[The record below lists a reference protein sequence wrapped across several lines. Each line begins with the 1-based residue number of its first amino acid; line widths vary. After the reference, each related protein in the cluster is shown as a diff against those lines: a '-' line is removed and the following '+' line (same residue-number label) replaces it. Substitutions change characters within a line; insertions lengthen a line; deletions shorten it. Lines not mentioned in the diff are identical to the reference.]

1 MVNEMRPRRELRL
14 REPSRRSKTRVIIAG
29 LIAIV
34 LVIAAEAGIWAAT
47 TQRNSTDAS
56 VAADAIAAAVDPSAP
71 MTIPAPVFTAAAT
84 TPQESAPA
92 PAPAPAASSGFDKSA
107 RSIDD
112 PTSIWFV
119 VNKTRPIP
127 NASTY
132 IPPDLV
138 DLRAD
143 IPNPYGYPLRQEA
156 ADALASMADAATAEI
171 GQQLVAQS
179 GYRAYDIQETVY
191 NRYVAQLG
199 VAGADLTSAR
209 PGYSEHQTGMAIDI
223 LATGS
228 GCSLDGPCFG
238 ETTAGQWLAAN
249 AYRFGYL
256 LSYPADKTAVT
267 GYEYEPWHFR
277 YIGVDLA
284 TEMHNEG
291 VTTLEEFFGL
301 PAAPGYLE

>member
-1 MVNEMRPRRELRL
+1 VNELRQRRELRR
-14 REPSRRSKTRVIIAG
+14 REPSRRSKNRVLIAG
-29 LIAIV
+29 FVAIV
-34 LVIAAEAGIWAAT
+34 FVIAGEAGIWAAT
-47 TQRNSTDAS
+47 AQRASVDAS
-56 VAADAIAAAVDPSAP
+56 VAADAVAAAGDSSAQLTVP
-71 MTIPAPVFTAAAT
+71 TLIPAPVFTAAAA
-84 TPQESAPA
+84 TPQEPA
-92 PAPAPAASSGFDKSA
+92 PAPASDGFDKSA

-127 NASTY
+127 DASTY

-156 ADALASMADAATAEI
+156 ADALATMADAATAEI

-179 GYRAYDIQETVY
+179 GYRAYDIQEIVY

-199 VAGADLTSAR
+199 TAGADLTSAR

-256 LSYPADKTAVT
+256 LSYPADKTEVT

>member
-1 MVNEMRPRRELRL
+1 MVNELRPRRELRR
-14 REPSRRSKTRVIIAG
+14 REPSRRSKNRVLIAG
-29 LIAIV
+29 FVAIV
-34 LVIAAEAGIWAAT
+34 LVIAGEAAVWSAT
-47 TQRNSTDAS
+47 TQRNDADAS
-56 VAADAIAAAVDPSAP
+56 VAADAISAAGDASSSVTMP
-71 MTIPAPVFTAAAT
+71 TLIPAPVFTAAAA
-84 TPQESAPA
+84 TPQEPA
-92 PAPAPAASSGFDKSA
+92 PAPAPAGFDKSA

-179 GYRAYDIQETVY
+179 GYRAYDIQEIVS

-284 TEMHNEG
+284 TQMHNEG

>member
-1 MVNEMRPRRELRL
+1 MVNELRPRRELRR
-14 REPSRRSKTRVIIAG
+14 REPSRRSKNRVLIAG
-29 LIAIV
+29 FVAIV
-34 LVIAAEAGIWAAT
+34 VVIAGEAGIWAAT
-47 TQRNSTDAS
+47 AQRTRVDAS
-56 VAADAIAAAVDPSAP
+56 IAADAIAAAGDSSAALTVP
-71 MTIPAPVFTAAAT
+71 TLIPAPVFTAAAA
-84 TPQESAPA
+84 TPQEPA
-92 PAPAPAASSGFDKSA
+92 PAPAPDGFDTSA

-127 NASTY
+127 DASTY

-156 ADALASMADAATAEI
+156 ADALATMADAATAEI

-179 GYRAYDIQETVY
+179 GYRAYDIQEIVY

-249 AYRFGYL
+249 AYRFGFL

-277 YIGVDLA
+277 YVGVDLS

>member
-1 MVNEMRPRRELRL
+1 VTETTTRRELRS
-14 REPSRRSKTRVIIAG
+14 REPSRRSKARVLTAG
-29 LIAIV
+29 LAAIV
-34 LVIAAEAGIWAAT
+34 LVIAGETALWAAT
-47 TQRNSTDAS
+47 GQQNGPDAS
-56 VAADAIAAAVDPSAP
+56 VVADARSS
-71 MTIPAPVFTAAAT
+71 
-84 TPQESAPA
+84 SAPA
-92 PAPAPAASSGFDKSA
+92 PAQITIPAPIQTSVPAAVPAQPEVVTPSAFDKTA

-127 NASTY
+127 DASGY
-132 IPPDLV
+132 VPPDLV
-138 DLRAD
+138 DLRGD

-179 GYRAYDIQETVY
+179 GYRAYDIQEIVY

-199 VAGADLTSAR
+199 TAGADLTSAR

-238 ETTAGQWLAAN
+238 DTTAGQWLTAN

-256 LSYPADKTAVT
+256 LSYPADKTPVT

-277 YIGVDLA
+277 YIGVDLS
-284 TEMHNEG
+284 TEMHNQG
-291 VTTLEEFFGL
+291 VATLEEFFGL
-301 PAAPGYLE
+301 PAAPGYLG